1 MQVTGRFTPHP
12 RGFGFVEA
20 RLTAAGTPPVVVG
33 DDGQSIKVESAFVPP
48 DVARGWIADDTVTAS
63 LSIDEQGRLNV
74 TGMTLVGRQRRF
86 VVGEVQPFA
95 GRMVLQP
102 DARLGHGELQMSEEM
117 SAKLRHAEGKQI
129 VATLVPTGRAACAAL
144 VAGPLPTFAPSAVR
158 ARAVV
163 IAHGGATPDSIP
175 GGPEAVDLPAV
186 ETNTNVLR
194 ATGRMAA
201 GQAGLSVGLSSDEG
215 PVPGPAAVLEDRRGA
230 IQVTIDADSSRD
242 LDDAL
247 SGAWSGQ
254 PDDPVLVKVHIADVA
269 GTIGI
274 GSPAD
279 RYARTMAATAY
290 FTAGPNA
297 SMIDPALSEGSLSL
311 LPEQDRRAVTV
322 GMLIAPDGSVSG
334 VQVDLSWIRPAAR
347 LSYAAVEAYLA
358 QPGPAPLAKGANGP
372 NGATPDALP
381 HVTVAMMALVEAA
394 RRLGVERDARDTLE
408 DLFTDAELEADV
420 IDGKIRTVPADPHP
434 AAQRVVERLMVAAN
448 EAVANWSVERRL
460 PLLYRSHV
468 GFDTERLP
476 RLLAAAEAVGAP
488 FADPGSVQPKD
499 LVALVER
506 LQEEG
511 RHDEAAAL
519 ATVATG
525 VVARAGYTAV
535 PSAHDALG
543 SGYYTHFTSPLRRY
557 ADLVVHR
564 QLRAHVAGEAP
575 PYTAEQLGRLA
586 VWLDARGGAA
596 NHAQALERNAL
607 WAVLLDRK
615 AVSWPTPGTIVGIS
629 RAGLRIRLTVPGL
642 VAFMPAARALGV
654 PPKQKAALELDEH
667 ELATVDGQFT
677 LGASIKVRLDR
688 LDELGR
694 PEVRPA

>member
-20 RLTAAGTPPVVVG
+20 RLTTAGTPPVVVD
-33 DDGQSIKVESAFVPP
+33 DDGATHRVESAFVPP
-48 DVARGWIADDTVTAS
+48 DVARGWIADDTVTAT
-63 LSIDEQGRLNV
+63 LSIDEQGRINV
-74 TGMTLVGRQRRF
+74 TGMALVSRQRRF

-117 SAKLRHAEGKQI
+117 STRLLRAEGKQI
-129 VATLVPTGRAACAAL
+129 VATLTPTGRAACAAL
-144 VAGPLPTFAPSAVR
+144 VAGPLPSFSPSAVR
-158 ARAVV
+158 SRAVV

-175 GGPEAVDLPAV
+175 GGPEAVDLPLA

-201 GQAGLSVGLSSDEG
+201 GQAGLSAGLSPDEG
-215 PVPGPAAVLEDRRGA
+215 PVPGPLAELVDRRGET
-230 IQVTIDADSSRD
+230 QVTIDSDVSRD

-247 SGAWSGQ
+247 SGAWSGKAA
-254 PDDPVLVKVHIADVA
+254 DPVLVTVHIADVA
-269 GTIGI
+269 GTVGI

-297 SMIDPALSEGSLSL
+297 AMIDPALSEGDLSL
-311 LPEQDRRAVTV
+311 LPDQDRRALTV
-322 GMLIAPDGSVSG
+322 QMLIAPDGSVSG
-334 VQVDLSWIRPAAR
+334 TQIDLSWIRPAAR

-358 QPGPAPLAKGANGP
+358 DPGPLPLAKGAHGP
-372 NGATPDALP
+372 NGAPPEALP
-381 HVTVAMMALVEAA
+381 HVAVAMMALVEAA
-394 RRLGVERDARDTLE
+394 RRLGAERDARDTLE
-408 DLFTDAELEADV
+408 DLFTDAQLEAAV
-420 IDGKIRTVPADPHP
+420 IDGKIRAIPADPHP
-434 AAQRVVERLMVAAN
+434 EAQRIVERLMVAAN
-448 EAVANWSVERRL
+448 EAVAAWAAARDL

-468 GFDTERLP
+468 GFDAERLP
-476 RLLAAAEAVGAP
+476 RLLAAAEAIGEP
-488 FADPGSVQPKD
+488 FEQTPSPAD
-499 LVALVER
+499 LVATVER
-506 LQEEG
+506 LQAAG
-511 RHDEAAAL
+511 RDDEAAAL

-543 SGYYTHFTSPLRRY
+543 SGFYTHFTSPLRRY

-564 QLRAHVAGEAP
+564 QVRAAIANEEP

-596 NHAQALERNAL
+596 GHAQALERNAL

-629 RAGLRIRLTVPGL
+629 KAGLRVRLTVPGL
-642 VAFMPAARALGV
+642 VGFMSAARALGV
-654 PPKQKAALELDEH
+654 PPKQKAALELDER
-667 ELATVDGQFT
+667 ELATVDGQYS

-694 PEVRPA
+694 PDLKPA

>member
-1 MQVTGRFTPHP
+1 VQVTGRFTPHP
-12 RGFGFVEA
+12 RGFGFVDA
-20 RLTAAGTPPVVVG
+20 RPTAAGTPPVVV
-33 DDGQSIKVESAFVPP
+33 DDTGQTHKVESAFVPP
-48 DVARGWIADDTVTAS
+48 DVARGWIADDTVTAT
-63 LSIDEQGRLNV
+63 LTVDEQGRLNV
-74 TGMTLVGRQRRF
+74 TGMALLNRQRRF
-86 VVGEVQPFA
+86 IVGVVQPFA

-102 DARLGHGELQMSEEM
+102 DARLGSGELQMSPEM
-117 SAKLRHAEGKQI
+117 STKLMHAEGKQI
-129 VATLVPTGRAACAAL
+129 VATLDPSGRAACAAL

-175 GGPEAVDLPAV
+175 GGPEAVDLPAG

-201 GQAGLSVGLSSDEG
+201 GQAGLSAGLSPDEG
-215 PVPGPAAVLEDRRGA
+215 PVPGPMAELEDRRHE
-230 IQVTIDADSSRD
+230 IQVTIDSDSSRD

-247 SGAWSGQ
+247 SGAWSGKAE
-254 PDDPVLVKVHIADVA
+254 DPVLVKVHIADVA
-269 GTIGI
+269 GTVGI

-279 RYARTMAATAY
+279 RYARTVAATAY

-297 SMIDPALSEGSLSL
+297 SMLDPVLSEGDLSL

-322 GMLIAPDGSVSG
+322 QMLIAPDGSVSG
-334 VQVDLSWIRPAAR
+334 TQVDLSWIKTAAR

-358 QPGPAPLAKGANGP
+358 DPGPMPLAKGAHGP
-372 NGATPDALP
+372 NGASPEMLP
-381 HVTVAMMALVEAA
+381 HVAVGVGALAEAA

-408 DLFTDAELEADV
+408 ALFTDAELEAAV

-434 AAQRVVERLMVAAN
+434 GAQRVVERLMVAAN
-448 EAVANWSVERRL
+448 EAVATWAAERGL
-460 PLLYRSHV
+460 PMLYRSHV
-468 GFDTERLP
+468 GFDDERLP
-476 RLLAAAEAVGAP
+476 RLLAAAEAIGEP
-488 FADPGSVQPKD
+488 FPDPDAVQPKD
-499 LVALVER
+499 LVALVDR
-506 LQEEG
+506 LRTEG
-511 RHDEAAAL
+511 REDAAAAL

-564 QLRAHVAGEAP
+564 QLRAAIAGEEP
-575 PYTAEQLGRLA
+575 PYTAEQLERLA
-586 VWLDARGGAA
+586 VWLDARGGAV

-615 AVSWPTPGTIVGIS
+615 AVSWPTPGTIVGLS
-629 RAGLRIRLTVPGL
+629 KAGLRIRMTVPGL
-642 VAFMPAARALGV
+642 VGFMSAARALGL
-654 PPKQKAALELDEH
+654 PPKQKATLELDET
-667 ELATVDGQFT
+667 ELSTVDGQFR
-677 LGASIKVRLDR
+677 LGGSIKVRLDR

-694 PEVRPA
+694 PDVKPA